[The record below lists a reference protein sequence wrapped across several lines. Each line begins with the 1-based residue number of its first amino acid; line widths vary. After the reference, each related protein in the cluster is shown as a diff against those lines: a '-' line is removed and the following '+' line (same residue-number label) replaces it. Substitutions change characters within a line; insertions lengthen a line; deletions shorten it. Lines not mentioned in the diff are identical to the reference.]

1 MNRLERVTIMAA
13 TANTAVSLS
22 ESYYLRSF
30 YKSNRDATTASKRS
44 EMSKGKLS
52 QADAEAL
59 RTAVRKLR
67 NFDLEDDTDEGADIY
82 ASVSAFLKTYNNAID
97 SSSSSNNYSLQRYA
111 KQLKNLAKEY
121 ADELEDVGI
130 TVNSDG
136 TLKKNDNLLKAA
148 DVSDIRELFGED
160 AGFATKSANY
170 AKRMNAKAADLIY
183 TELTQ
188 KGQNI
193 NLTL

>member
-1 MNRLERVTIMAA
+1 MAA

-30 YKSNRDATTASKRS
+30 YKSNRDAATASKRREIS
-44 EMSKGKLS
+44 NSTLS

-67 NFDLEDDTDEGADIY
+67 NFDMEDDTNEGANIY
-82 ASVSAFLKTYNNAID
+82 SSVSAFLETYNNALD
-97 SSSSSNNYSLQRYA
+97 SAGNSSDYSLKRYA

-121 ADELEDVGI
+121 ADELEDIGV
-130 TVNSDG
+130 TVNSNG
-136 TLKKNDNLLKAA
+136 TLEKNDNLLKAA
-148 DVSDIRELFGED
+148 NVSDIRNLFGKD
-160 AGFATKSANY
+160 AEFAAKSSNY
-170 AKRMNAKAADLIY
+170 AKRMNSLAADLIY

-188 KGQNI
+188 KGRNI

>member
-1 MNRLERVTIMAA
+1 MAA

-22 ESYYLRSF
+22 ESYYLRRF
-30 YKSNRDATTASKRS
+30 YKSNRDAATESKRK
-44 EMSKGKLS
+44 EMTSGNLS

-59 RTAVRKLR
+59 RAAVRGLR
-67 NFDLEDDTDEGADIY
+67 NFDLEDDTDDGADIY
-82 ASVSAFLKTYNNAID
+82 ASVSAFLKTYNNALE
-97 SSSSSNNYSLQRYA
+97 SSGGSKDYSLQRYA
-111 KQLKNLAKEY
+111 KQLKNLDKEY
-121 ADELEDVGI
+121 AEELEDIGV
-130 TVNSDG
+130 TVKSDG
-136 TLKKNDNLLKAA
+136 SLVKNDNLLKSA
-148 DVSDIRELFGED
+148 DVANIKKLFGKD
-160 AGFATKSANY
+160 AQFATKSANY